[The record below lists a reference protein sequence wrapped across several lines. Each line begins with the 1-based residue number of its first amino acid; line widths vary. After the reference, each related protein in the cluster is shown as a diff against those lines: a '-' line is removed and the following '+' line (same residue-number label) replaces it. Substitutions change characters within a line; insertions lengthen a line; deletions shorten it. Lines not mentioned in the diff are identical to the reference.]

1 MNTKLFDYKIKNHF
15 SIYVFLDKI
24 NYLCG
29 LIQIYKQ
36 MKIAIAQLNYCVGNF
51 EQNTKKIIDA
61 ASEAKTKG
69 ADLVVFSEL
78 SVCGYFPYDCLE
90 FSDFI
95 CKCQKSLD
103 DISKHCHDIA
113 VIVGAPVVNGEE
125 GQKPLFNAAVFMYQ
139 GKRHVFKK
147 KQIGS
152 NPLFDE
158 RKYFEPSHDEE
169 QLLEFGGHRI
179 AIAIGDDLSN
189 RSSDPIFMENRI
201 DDLKRLSPDMVIALA
216 ASAFDYTMSR
226 YRCDTLRQTV
236 LKHELPLIMVNQIG
250 AQTHLIFDGGSMA
263 FANNGHVDT
272 ALPFFKEAVVVV
284 DTDSLYFHRTAEDN
298 LVIPE
303 KMSLIHDALVLG
315 VRDYFHKMGFKNAI
329 VGLSGGLDSA
339 LVTYFAAKAIGAEN
353 VRVVLLPSQFST
365 DHSVSDAEALAKKLQ
380 IHYDT
385 VAIKP
390 IYDVFEKELQP
401 FFEGRPFDVTE
412 ENLQARI
419 RGVILMA
426 FSNKFGNILLNTSNK
441 SEASVGYGTLYGDM
455 CGGLSV
461 IGDVYKSEAY
471 ELARFINKEEE
482 IIPWHTIEKAPSA
495 ELRPD
500 QKDSY
505 SLPDYGLLDAI
516 LFQYNECS
524 KSAVEIIAM
533 GFDSAVVERTIKMV
547 NRNEFK
553 RQQVAPILRVSPRAF
568 GAERQIP
575 IVAKF

>member
-1 MNTKLFDYKIKNHF
+1 
-15 SIYVFLDKI
+15 
-24 NYLCG
+24 
-29 LIQIYKQ
+29 
-36 MKIAIAQLNYCVGNF
+36 MKIALAQLNYCIGNF

-61 ASEAKTKG
+61 ALQAKAEG

-78 SVCGYFPYDCLE
+78 SVCGYFPFDCLE
-90 FSDFI
+90 FDDFI
-95 CKCQKSLD
+95 EKCQKALD
-103 DISKHCHDIA
+103 EIAEKCHDIP
-113 VIVGAPVVNGEE
+113 VLVGAPLRNDNEE
-125 GQKPLFNAAVFMYQ
+125 QKPLFNAAVFLYQ
-139 GKRHVFKK
+139 NQRQVFKK
-147 KQIGS
+147 KFIGD

-169 QLLEFGGHRI
+169 HLLEWSGHRI
-179 AIAIGDDLSN
+179 AVTLGDDLAN
-189 RSSDPIFMENRI
+189 HGDDPILMENRM
-201 DDLKRLSPDMVIALA
+201 DELKKLSPEMVVALA
-216 ASAFDYTMSR
+216 ASAFDYTMPR
-226 YRCDTLRQTV
+226 YRSNVLRQTV
-236 LKHELPLIMVNQIG
+236 LKHELPLVMVNQVG

-263 FANNGHVDT
+263 FASNGYIDT
-272 ALPFFKEAVVVV
+272 ALPFFEEAVKMV
-284 DTDSLYFHRTAEDN
+284 DTDTLHLFRTAEDR

-303 KMSLIHDALVLG
+303 KMSLIHDALVIG

-339 LVTYFAAKAIGAEN
+339 LVTYFAAKAIGPEN

-365 DHSVSDAEALAKKLQ
+365 DHSVSDAVALAEKLGVR
-380 IHYDT
+380 YDT

-390 IYDVFEKELQP
+390 LFDSFDTALKP

-419 RGVILMA
+419 RAVILMA
-426 FSNKFGNILLNTSNK
+426 FSNKFGNVLLNTSNK

-482 IIPWHTIEKAPSA
+482 IIPWHTIDKAPSA

-500 QKDSY
+500 QKDSDSLPEY
-505 SLPDYGLLDAI
+505 SLLDQI
-516 LFQYNECS
+516 LYKYIEYS
-524 KSAVEIIAM
+524 KSPEEIIAQ
-533 GFDSAVVERTIKMV
+533 GFEKAVVERTIKMV

-553 RQQVAPILRVSPRAF
+553 RHQVAPILRVSPRAF
-568 GAERQIP
+568 GSERLIP
-575 IVAKF
+575 IVAKFS

>member
-1 MNTKLFDYKIKNHF
+1 
-15 SIYVFLDKI
+15 
-24 NYLCG
+24 
-29 LIQIYKQ
+29 
-36 MKIAIAQLNYCVGNF
+36 MKIALAQLNYCIGNF

-61 ASEAKTKG
+61 ALQAKAEG

-78 SVCGYFPYDCLE
+78 SVCGYFPFDCLE
-90 FSDFI
+90 FDDFI
-95 CKCQKSLD
+95 EKCQKALD
-103 DISKHCHDIA
+103 EIAEKCHDIP
-113 VIVGAPVVNGEE
+113 VLVGAPLRNDNE
-125 GQKPLFNAAVFMYQ
+125 GQKPLFNAAVFLYQ
-139 GKRHVFKK
+139 NQRQVFKK
-147 KQIGS
+147 KFIGD

-169 QLLEFGGHRI
+169 HLLEWSGHRI
-179 AIAIGDDLSN
+179 AVTLGDDLAN
-189 RSSDPIFMENRI
+189 HGDDPILMENRM
-201 DDLKRLSPDMVIALA
+201 DELKKLNPEMVVALA
-216 ASAFDYTMSR
+216 ASAFDYTMPH
-226 YRCDTLRQTV
+226 YRSNVLRQTV
-236 LKHELPLIMVNQIG
+236 LKHELPLVMVNQVG

-263 FANNGHVDT
+263 FASNGYIDT
-272 ALPFFKEAVVVV
+272 ALPFFEEAVKMV
-284 DTDSLYFHRTAEDN
+284 DTDTLHLFRTAEDR

-303 KMSLIHDALVLG
+303 KMSLIHDALVIG

-339 LVTYFAAKAIGAEN
+339 LVTYFAAKAIGPEN

-365 DHSVSDAEALAKKLQ
+365 DHSVSDAVALAEKLGVR
-380 IHYDT
+380 YDT

-390 IYDVFEKELQP
+390 LFDSFDTALKP

-419 RGVILMA
+419 RAVILMA
-426 FSNKFGNILLNTSNK
+426 FSNKFGNVLLNTSNK

-482 IIPWHTIEKAPSA
+482 IIPWHTIDKAPSA

-500 QKDSY
+500 QKDSDSLPEY
-505 SLPDYGLLDAI
+505 SLLDQI
-516 LFQYNECS
+516 LYQYIECS
-524 KSAVEIIAM
+524 KSPEEIIAQ
-533 GFDSAVVERTIKMV
+533 GFEKAVVERTIKMV

-553 RQQVAPILRVSPRAF
+553 RHQVAPILRVSPRAF
-568 GAERQIP
+568 GSERLIP
-575 IVAKF
+575 IVAKFS

>member
-1 MNTKLFDYKIKNHF
+1 
-15 SIYVFLDKI
+15 
-24 NYLCG
+24 
-29 LIQIYKQ
+29 
-36 MKIAIAQLNYCVGNF
+36 MKIALAQLNYCIGNF

-61 ASEAKTKG
+61 ALQAKADG

-78 SVCGYFPYDCLE
+78 SVCGYFPFDCLE
-90 FSDFI
+90 FDDFI
-95 CKCQKSLD
+95 EKCQKALD
-103 DISKHCHDIA
+103 EIAEKCHDIP
-113 VIVGAPVVNGEE
+113 VLVGAPIRNDNE
-125 GQKPLFNAAVFMYQ
+125 GQKPLFNAAVFLYQ
-139 GKRHVFKK
+139 NQRQVFKK
-147 KQIGS
+147 KFIGD

-169 QLLEFGGHRI
+169 HLLEWSGHRI
-179 AIAIGDDLSN
+179 AVTLGDDLAN
-189 RSSDPIFMENRI
+189 HGDDPILMENRM
-201 DDLKRLSPDMVIALA
+201 DELKKLNPEMVVALA
-216 ASAFDYTMSR
+216 ASAFDYTMPR
-226 YRCDTLRQTV
+226 YRSNVLRQTV
-236 LKHELPLIMVNQIG
+236 LKHELPLVMVNQVG

-263 FANNGHVDT
+263 FASNGYIDT
-272 ALPFFKEAVVVV
+272 ALPFFEEAVKMV
-284 DTDSLYFHRTAEDN
+284 DTDTLHLFRTAEDR

-303 KMSLIHDALVLG
+303 KMSLIHDALVIG

-339 LVTYFAAKAIGAEN
+339 LVTYFAAKAIGPEN

-365 DHSVSDAEALAKKLQ
+365 DHSVSDAVALAEKLGVR
-380 IHYDT
+380 YDT

-390 IYDVFEKELQP
+390 LFDSFDTALKP

-419 RGVILMA
+419 RAVILMA
-426 FSNKFGNILLNTSNK
+426 FSNKFGNVLLNTSNK

-482 IIPWHTIEKAPSA
+482 IIPWHTIDKAPSA

-500 QKDSY
+500 QKDSDSLPEY
-505 SLPDYGLLDAI
+505 SLLDQI
-516 LFQYNECS
+516 LYQYIECS
-524 KSAVEIIAM
+524 KSPEEIIAQ
-533 GFDSAVVERTIKMV
+533 GFEKAVVERTIKMV

-553 RQQVAPILRVSPRAF
+553 RHQVAPILRVSPRAF
-568 GAERQIP
+568 GSERLIP
-575 IVAKF
+575 IVAKFS

>member
-1 MNTKLFDYKIKNHF
+1 
-15 SIYVFLDKI
+15 
-24 NYLCG
+24 
-29 LIQIYKQ
+29 
-36 MKIAIAQLNYCVGNF
+36 MKIALAQLNYCIGNF

-61 ASEAKTKG
+61 ALQAKAEG

-78 SVCGYFPYDCLE
+78 SVCGYFPFDCLE
-90 FSDFI
+90 FDDFI
-95 CKCQKSLD
+95 EKCQKALD
-103 DISKHCHDIA
+103 EIAKKCHDIP
-113 VIVGAPVVNGEE
+113 VLVGAPLRNDNE
-125 GQKPLFNAAVFMYQ
+125 GQKPLFNAAVFLYQ
-139 GKRHVFKK
+139 NQRQVFKK
-147 KQIGS
+147 KFIGD

-169 QLLEFGGHRI
+169 HLLEWSGHRI
-179 AIAIGDDLSN
+179 AVTLGDDLTN
-189 RSSDPIFMENRI
+189 HGDDPILMENRM
-201 DDLKRLSPDMVIALA
+201 DELKKLNPEMVVALA
-216 ASAFDYTMSR
+216 ASAFDYTMPR
-226 YRCDTLRQTV
+226 YRSNVLRQTV
-236 LKHELPLIMVNQIG
+236 LKHELPLVMVNQVG

-263 FANNGHVDT
+263 FASNGYIDT
-272 ALPFFKEAVVVV
+272 ALPFFEEAVKMV
-284 DTDSLYFHRTAEDN
+284 DTDTLHLFRTAEDR

-303 KMSLIHDALVLG
+303 KMSLIHDALVIG

-339 LVTYFAAKAIGAEN
+339 LVTYFAAKAIGPEN

-365 DHSVSDAEALAKKLQ
+365 DHSVSDAVALAEKLGVR
-380 IHYDT
+380 YDT

-390 IYDVFEKELQP
+390 LFDSFDTALKP

-419 RGVILMA
+419 RAVILMA
-426 FSNKFGNILLNTSNK
+426 FSNKFGNVLLNTSNK

-482 IIPWHTIEKAPSA
+482 IIPWHTIDKAPSA

-500 QKDSY
+500 QKDSDSLPEY
-505 SLPDYGLLDAI
+505 SLLDQI
-516 LFQYNECS
+516 LYQYIECS
-524 KSAVEIIAM
+524 KSPEEIAQ
-533 GFDSAVVERTIKMV
+533 GFEKAVVERTIKMV

-553 RQQVAPILRVSPRAF
+553 RHQVAPILRVSPRAF
-568 GAERQIP
+568 GSERLIP
-575 IVAKF
+575 IVAKFS

>member
-1 MNTKLFDYKIKNHF
+1 
-15 SIYVFLDKI
+15 
-24 NYLCG
+24 
-29 LIQIYKQ
+29 
-36 MKIAIAQLNYCVGNF
+36 MKIALAQLNYCIGNF

-61 ASEAKTKG
+61 ALQAKAEG

-78 SVCGYFPYDCLE
+78 SVCGYFPFDCLE
-90 FSDFI
+90 FDDFI
-95 CKCQKSLD
+95 EKCQKALD
-103 DISKHCHDIA
+103 EIAKKCHDIP
-113 VIVGAPVVNGEE
+113 VLVGAPLRNDNE
-125 GQKPLFNAAVFMYQ
+125 GQKPLFNAAVFLYQ
-139 GKRHVFKK
+139 NQRQVFKK
-147 KQIGS
+147 KFIGD

-169 QLLEFGGHRI
+169 HLLEWSGHRI
-179 AIAIGDDLSN
+179 AVTLGDDLTN
-189 RSSDPIFMENRI
+189 HGDDPILMENRM
-201 DDLKRLSPDMVIALA
+201 DELKKLNPEMVVALA
-216 ASAFDYTMSR
+216 ASAFDYTMPR
-226 YRCDTLRQTV
+226 YRSNVLRQTV
-236 LKHELPLIMVNQIG
+236 LKHELPLVMVNQVG

-263 FANNGHVDT
+263 FASNGYIDT
-272 ALPFFKEAVVVV
+272 ALPFFEEAVKMV
-284 DTDSLYFHRTAEDN
+284 DTDTLHLFRTAEDR

-303 KMSLIHDALVLG
+303 KMSLIHDALVIG

-339 LVTYFAAKAIGAEN
+339 LVTYFAAKAIGPEN

-365 DHSVSDAEALAKKLQ
+365 DHSVSDAVALAEKLGVR
-380 IHYDT
+380 YDT

-390 IYDVFEKELQP
+390 LFDSFDTALKP

-419 RGVILMA
+419 RAVILMA
-426 FSNKFGNILLNTSNK
+426 FSNKFGNVLLNTSNK

-482 IIPWHTIEKAPSA
+482 IIPWHTIDKAPSA

-500 QKDSY
+500 QKDSDSLPEY
-505 SLPDYGLLDAI
+505 SLLDQI
-516 LFQYNECS
+516 LYQYIECS
-524 KSAVEIIAM
+524 KSPEEIIAQ
-533 GFDSAVVERTIKMV
+533 GFEKAVVERTIKMV

-553 RQQVAPILRVSPRAF
+553 RHQVAPILRVSPRAF
-568 GAERQIP
+568 GSERLIP
-575 IVAKF
+575 IVAKFS